1 MKIIDIF
8 NLPRKTSFPLK
19 DVLTKKDWGRSL
31 FPLFNN
37 LNIDWEL
44 FDLYVKNISAY
55 HVKTELNEFYMIF
68 MNNHP
73 LILVNHDKV
82 MQMYVQYCVDEKLH
96 LKFTNLLL
104 SFSDLSYC
112 KYYVD
117 ENTDVLL
124 PDEDKYFETYGDG
137 D

>member
-1 MKIIDIF
+1 MKIIHIF
-8 NLPRKTSFPLK
+8 NISRKTSFPVK

-44 FDLYVKNISAY
+44 FVLYAKNISAY
-55 HVKTELNEFYMIF
+55 YVKSELNDFYMIY
-68 MNNHP
+68 MNEKP

-82 MQMYVQYCVDEKLH
+82 MQMYVQYCVDENLH
-96 LKFTNLLL
+96 FQFTKLLL

-112 KYYVD
+112 KYYVKED
-117 ENTDVLL
+117 TDVLL
-124 PDEDKYFETYGDG
+124 PDEDKYFETYGSQD
-137 D
+137 

>member
-1 MKIIDIF
+1 MKIIEIF
-8 NLPRKTSFPLK
+8 NISRKTSFPVK

-44 FDLYVKNISAY
+44 FDLYAKNISAY
-55 HVKTELNEFYMIF
+55 YVKSELNDFYMIY
-68 MNNHP
+68 MNEKP
-73 LILVNHDKV
+73 LILVNYDKV

-96 LKFTNLLL
+96 FQFTKLLL

-117 ENTDVLL
+117 KDTDVLL
-124 PDEDKYFETYGDG
+124 PDEDKYFETYGSQD
-137 D
+137 